1 MITPIEIR
9 KQSFRKSLRG
19 YDPEEVHAFLQT
31 LSDEWEQQQHE
42 LRQMQTQFDQLQAD
56 YNSLKKVENMLHK
69 TLLQA
74 EQSATQTLDNAQQ
87 KAMLKIEAAE
97 AQAREIVRRSED
109 SILQLNQDIDKLE
122 SRKEEIV
129 LHLEV
134 FLKSQLDRLRAF
146 ERRGL
151 PAMGYSYQPEPEPE
165 LPPRQEIPPAQPAVP
180 PLAEIHSPEPAI
192 EKQNP
197 QEENLFFSQAEE
209 ADENDF
215 SDDL

>member
-9 KQSFRKSLRG
+9 KQTFRKSLRG
-19 YDPEEVHAFLQT
+19 YDTEEVQAFLHT
-31 LSDEWEQQQHE
+31 LSDEWEQYQHE
-42 LRQMQTQFDQLQAD
+42 MRQLRSQLDQLQAD

-74 EQSATQTLDNAQQ
+74 EQSAKQTLDNAQQ

-109 SILQLNQDIDKLE
+109 SIGQLERDIDNLE
-122 SRKEEIV
+122 SRKEEVV

-151 PAMGYSYQPEPEPE
+151 PARGYSYEPEPE
-165 LPPRQEIPPAQPAVP
+165 VPEQPAPAPVTEP
-180 PLAEIHSPEPAI
+180 ENPSAPTIHAEEAPKE
-192 EKQNP
+192 ED
-197 QEENLFFSQAEE
+197 ENLFFTKNQQGEE
-209 ADENDF
+209 TDF
-215 SDDL
+215 SDEL